1 MNQDSAPLL
10 SIQNLRL
17 LVTTRDGELPAVDDV
32 SFDIARR
39 ETVGLV
45 GESGS
50 GKSMTALAVTGLHP
64 QPRSRIS
71 SGRVVFEGK
80 DLVSATPDQLRQ
92 IRGSRVGMI
101 LQDPNSAL
109 NPLMTVRAQV
119 SEPLRLHR
127 HLRGQALCA
136 EVINL
141 LELLRVSDA
150 PHRLNAYPHQLSG
163 GIKQRVVAAAALAG
177 QPSLLVADEP
187 TTALDVTIQAAF
199 LAHLRS
205 VQQELGLGILLI
217 THDFGVVAGI
227 CDKVAV
233 MYAGRIVEFGSSHDV
248 MGKPAHPYTAALLR
262 SSPTL
267 ESRPKRLVSIPGQP
281 PSLANRPSGCAFHPR
296 CWLHRELG
304 EPERCRAEVPRFR
317 TKYSSEQGAAC
328 HFAEA
333 LPAEAGAT

>member
-109 NPLMTVRAQV
+109 TVLILQ
-119 SEPLRLHR
+119 SQLR
-127 HLRGQALCA
+127 
-136 EVINL
+136 
-141 LELLRVSDA
+141 
-150 PHRLNAYPHQLSG
+150 
-163 GIKQRVVAAAALAG
+163 
-177 QPSLLVADEP
+177 
-187 TTALDVTIQAAF
+187 
-199 LAHLRS
+199 
-205 VQQELGLGILLI
+205 
-217 THDFGVVAGI
+217 
-227 CDKVAV
+227 
-233 MYAGRIVEFGSSHDV
+233 
-248 MGKPAHPYTAALLR
+248 
-262 SSPTL
+262 
-267 ESRPKRLVSIPGQP
+267 ESQS
-281 PSLANRPSGCAFHPR
+281 
-296 CWLHRELG
+296 
-304 EPERCRAEVPRFR
+304 
-317 TKYSSEQGAAC
+317 
-328 HFAEA
+328 
-333 LPAEAGAT
+333 